1 MPASAPQIQTEHRP
15 EVLVVGA
22 GLAGLSVAW
31 WLRGRARVQVVDMAA
46 QAGAEASSQN
56 AGMLRRLGEDPYE
69 RTLAQRVHGLLRAPP
84 SPALADPLLSRQT
97 GAVLAL
103 AHDPFHLHDAVSGL
117 RARGVPLE
125 ALDRDRLTEV
135 APIMADAPVV
145 RAWYIPDERVVDA
158 GLLVGALLRDLREAE
173 GCTVSLNTRIDAL
186 DVHQGRVR
194 GVRSAGRVLGAD
206 MVVLAGGAWARQL
219 VTPHGL
225 LRPLIPLRR
234 TLVQVRGARPA
245 GHHPWC
251 WVDDVGVYVRPEGEG
266 WLLSGCDEAVDA
278 PVGLAP
284 GSRGPVGELERALAL
299 DKLSHWFPALS
310 EVHPVGGWTGLRTFA
325 PDRRPVLG
333 ADPDLEDLWWCAG
346 LGGFGVTCGLA
357 AGEAVAA
364 WMTGGTVPFLLDPPA
379 VSPGRS
385 FFRRWPIRPMGDIA
399 RMRLVPV
406 R

>member
-1 MPASAPQIQTEHRP
+1 MAASAPQIQTERRP

-31 WLRGRARVQVVDMAA
+31 WLRGRARVQVVDMASL
-46 QAGAEASSQN
+46 AGAEASSQN

-69 RTLAQRVHGLLRAPP
+69 RTLAERVHALVCAPP
-84 SPALADPLLSRQT
+84 SRSLADPLLSRET

-117 RARGVPLE
+117 RARGVQLE
-125 ALDRDRLTEV
+125 SLDRARLAEV
-135 APIMADAPVV
+135 APGMADAPVV

-158 GLLVGALLRDLREAE
+158 GLLVGALLRDLRETE

-186 DVHQGRVR
+186 EVHAGRVR
-194 GVRSAGRVLGAD
+194 GVRTSGRVLGAD
-206 MVVLAGGAWARQL
+206 RVVLAGGAWARQL
-219 VTPHGL
+219 VSPHGL
-225 LRPLIPLRR
+225 FRPLIPLRR
-234 TLVQVRGARPA
+234 TLVQLRGARPA
-245 GHHPWC
+245 GTHPWC

-266 WLLSGCDEAVDA
+266 WLVSGCDEAIDA
-278 PVGLAP
+278 PARLAP
-284 GSRGPVGELERALAL
+284 GSRGPVGEAERALAL
-299 DKLSHWFPALS
+299 DKVARWFPALS
-310 EVHPVGGWTGLRTFA
+310 ELRPVGGWTGLRTFA

-333 ADPDLEDLWWCAG
+333 ADPDLEGLWWCAG

-364 WMTGGTVPFLLDPPA
+364 WISGGTVPFLRDPPS

-385 FFRRWPIRPMGDIA
+385 FFRRWPIRPAGDIA
-399 RMRLVPV
+399 HTRLVPV